1 MDTHS
6 TNLQSS
12 GIGFRLSRRLRHT
25 SLSLGVVLA
34 LCLAGLQFVA
44 VSIVV
49 FSSYVT
55 SEKVLLEHARN
66 LLSDVGTNTIE
77 HSRGFLKPARGAAEL
92 ATRLAESRVIA
103 SDNFDLLEKL
113 LFQQLQIAPQ
123 FAGLFYGDEAGNFV
137 FVMRSSGPGPFRTK
151 IVMRDG
157 EARDTKLIWRDDDYN
172 VIEEALDPADTYDP
186 RSRLWYR
193 NASTEL
199 RSVWTDPYIFFTS
212 QQPGI
217 TAATPVLG
225 EDGSLQGVVGVDI
238 AIDAISM
245 FLSRLNIG
253 ENGTALIMNRNG
265 EVIAHPEPDIIRKRA
280 IDGTFEFV
288 TIDEIDDAVARAA
301 FGHFASDG
309 ETPRDVE
316 TYRRFT
322 LGDATFV
329 STLMPPISEELPWSI
344 AVYAPESDFTGE
356 IKANRAHNIWLAA
369 IIAGATGIVGLI
381 LANYIHKPV
390 RAFAVR
396 AALVSQGEVSATEP
410 LPKTY
415 RELERANETLVR
427 AIAERKKTEREFG
440 RTFDM
445 ASRGMAQIEARTGRM
460 IRVNAKYAEMLGYA
474 EPDLLALSVRD
485 FSHPDDP
492 VASVFSPFS
501 EAARTEYLHE
511 KRYLRKDGS
520 TIWVSE
526 NVIVIRED
534 DGGPPI
540 HAVVT
545 ADDITERKNAERKI
559 RQLNRDLSHSAR
571 VNAMGQ
577 MATSLAHELNQ
588 PLSAITQNMD
598 AALCVLEQK
607 HIDDPD
613 LTVLVEETD
622 RQAHRAG
629 DIIRAL
635 RGFVRK
641 DGAEKAQFDFSELV
655 QQTLDLV
662 RPEAKEHSIVIRTSV
677 SDVSPVYGSRVQ
689 IAQVLMNLLR
699 NAIEAIV
706 DSDVPVRLVEVAAR
720 DTEAG
725 ILITVRDTGP
735 GVDASLDIFEQFET
749 TKEDG
754 MGLGLSICRT
764 IVETHGGKL
773 WYQTTHEG
781 HAEFS
786 FTLPALMPRPARESR
801 NAATV

>member
-1 MDTHS
+1 MDAHS
-6 TNLQSS
+6 TNPPAN
-12 GIGFRLSRRLRHT
+12 GIGMRLSERLRST

-34 LCLAGLQFVA
+34 LCLAGLQFLA
-44 VSIVV
+44 VSVVV

-77 HSRGFLKPARGAAEL
+77 HSKGFLKPARGAAEL

-103 SDNFDLLEKL
+103 SDNFVMLEKL

-137 FVMRSSGPGPFRTK
+137 FVMRSPGPGPFRSK

-157 EARDTKLIWRDDDYN
+157 EARETKLIWRDDN
-172 VIEEALDPADTYDP
+172 FNIVEEGLDPADTYDP

-193 NASTEL
+193 GASSEM
-199 RSVWTDPYIFFTS
+199 RSIWTDPYIFFTS

-217 TAATPVLG
+217 TAATPVFG
-225 EDGSLQGVVGVDI
+225 DDGALQGVVGVDI

-245 FLSRLNIG
+245 FLSHLNIG

-265 EVIAHPEPDIIRKRA
+265 EVIAHPEPEIIRKRA
-280 IDGTFEFV
+280 TDGTFEFV
-288 TIDEIDDAVARAA
+288 TIDEIDDPVARAA

-309 ETPRDVE
+309 TAPRDE
-316 TYRRFT
+316 EIYRRFT
-322 LGDATFV
+322 FGDATYV

-344 AVYAPESDFTGE
+344 GVYAPETDFTGA
-356 IKANRAHNIWLAA
+356 IKANRAYNIWLAA

-396 AALVSQGEVSATEP
+396 AALVSQGEVSASDP

-415 RELERANETLVR
+415 RELERANESLVR

-440 RTFDM
+440 RTFDL

-460 IRVNAKYAEMLGYA
+460 IRVNAKFAEMLGYS
-474 EPDLLALSVRD
+474 EQDVLALHVRD

-492 VASVFSPFS
+492 VANVFSPFP

-511 KRYLRKDGS
+511 KRYRRKDGEI
-520 TIWVSE
+520 IWVSE

-534 DGGPPI
+534 DGGQPV

-598 AALCVLEQK
+598 AALSVLEQK
-607 HIDDPD
+607 KIDDPD

-641 DGAEKAQFDFSELV
+641 DGAEKAEFDFGELV

-662 RPEAKEHSIVIRTSV
+662 RPEAKEHGITICTSLA
-677 SDVSPVYGSRVQ
+677 DVSPVYGSRVQ

-699 NAIEAIV
+699 NAIEAIG
-706 DSDVPVRLVEVAAR
+706 DSDVPTRLVEVAAR
-720 DTEAG
+720 DTATG
-725 ILITVRDTGP
+725 IVITVRDTGP
-735 GVDASLDIFEQFET
+735 GVDASVDMFEQFET

-764 IVETHGGKL
+764 IVEAHGGKL
-773 WYQTTHEG
+773 WYQTTHDG

-786 FTLPALMPRPARESR
+786 FTLPALMPRSPQDKRHV
-801 NAATV
+801 ATT